1 MSESTKQ
8 SSNEAECGNKSKP
21 LLPAVLIRKQKIQ
34 DILRDC
40 VIELDN
46 ISGEKP
52 FDFVDVRALLSVM
65 DNAVFYMGAEIR
77 DIEKLNGKW
86 TMLGK

>member
-1 MSESTKQ
+1 MNISAKQ
-8 SSNEAECGNKSKP
+8 TENLAECGNKSKP
-21 LLPAVLIRKQKIQ
+21 TVLIRKQKIQ

-46 ISGEKP
+46 ISGENP